1 MKFKT
6 DKFRETEDMLG
17 WLMCTVVETKRHA
30 PEADTPTLFA
40 ARVVALVNGE
50 IGKLKI
56 LSREIF
62 SRLEPGDQ
70 VYLQKFDVSPQGRAK
85 IVTTVTGWTPS
96 GKAVY
101 LKGLYGSWG
110 WECMFIP
117 NLCEAER

>member
-6 DKFRETEDMLG
+6 DKFCETDDMLG
-17 WLMCTVVETKRHA
+17 WLMCVVDEVKRHA

-40 ARVVALVNGE
+40 ARGVALANGE

-62 SRLEPGDQ
+62 SRLEPGDK

-101 LKGLYGSWG
+101 LKGLCGYWG
-110 WECMFIP
+110 WQYVFIP
-117 NLCEAER
+117 NPFEED